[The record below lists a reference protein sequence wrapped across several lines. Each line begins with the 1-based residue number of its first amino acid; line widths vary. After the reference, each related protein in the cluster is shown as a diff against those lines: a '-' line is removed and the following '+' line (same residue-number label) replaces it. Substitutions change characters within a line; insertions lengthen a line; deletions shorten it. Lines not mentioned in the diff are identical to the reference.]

1 VSNLSREL
9 DAMVSAAR
17 AAGEGLMRRFGDRA
31 SLRVELKGRADF
43 VSTADL
49 ESQETLRAR
58 LLGDYPTFG
67 FWAEEGAAAAGDG
80 AHEARFIVDPL
91 DGTTNFVHGLPHFAV
106 AIALQRLGR
115 VVAGVVFD
123 PAKNEMFSAREGA
136 GATLN
141 GEPLRVAPDG
151 DLALALVGTGIPHS
165 NAPERHA
172 AYLGSLAAVMKEAA
186 GIRRLGAAALDLA
199 YVAAGR
205 FAAFFEA
212 GLKPWDVAAG
222 ALLVGEAGG
231 RVSEPDGGAGDV
243 VSLGNVLATNGH
255 VHATLIELLRDRA
268 RDR

>member
-1 VSNLSREL
+1 
-9 DAMVSAAR
+9 MVSAAR
-17 AAGEGLMRRFGDRA
+17 AAGQGLMRHFGDRA

-67 FWAEEGAAAAGDG
+67 FWGEEGAAAARDG

-91 DGTTNFVHGLPHFAV
+91 DGTTNFVHGLPHFAI
-106 AIALQRLGR
+106 AIALQRR
-115 VVAGVVFD
+115 ERIVAGVVFD

-136 GATLN
+136 GAMLN
-141 GEPLRVAPDG
+141 GETLRVAPDR
-151 DLALALVGTGIPHS
+151 DLALALVATGIPHS
-165 NAPERHA
+165 NAPERHEV
-172 AYLGSLAAVMKEAA
+172 YLGRLAAAMKEAA
-186 GIRRLGAAALDLA
+186 GIRRFGAAALDLA

-205 FAAFFEA
+205 FAAFFET

-222 ALLVGEAGG
+222 ALLVREAGG
-231 RVSEPDGGAGDV
+231 RVSEPDGGDGDV
-243 VSLGNVLATNGH
+243 VSLGDVLATNGH